1 MLRALPIVLLLMP
14 TATLAAVPA
23 LCPDAPNQAEGTACA
38 ARMLVDADAAVNR
51 TYAELR
57 AKLDDL
63 GRRHLEKAE
72 AAWIRFRDA
81 ECDLETGRNPTHDGT
96 IMPMLLDECAVDLTE
111 RRTRDLHGQLKCPGG
126 DLSCEAR

>member
-1 MLRALPIVLLLMP
+1 MLKALSIILLLMP

-38 ARMLVDADAAVNR
+38 GRKLVEADAEMNR
-51 TYAELR
+51 VYAELK

-81 ECDLETGRNPTHDGT
+81 ECDLETGHDPPHDGT
-96 IMPMLLDECAVDLTE
+96 IMPMLLDECAVDWTE
-111 RRTRDLHGQLKCPGG
+111 RRTRDLKEQLLCPGG
-126 DLSCEAR
+126 NLSCEAR